1 MSLCT
6 CVCTLLWASLVSLRG
21 EQSNEGSD
29 RWTEKQIGDGWTDI
43 KSSHFTGF
51 LSPIRAATLFPPMKT
66 KHISFINTS
75 KGSYRSWKK
84 NRKSLDDDDDER
96 GNLCWPIFS
105 CSSTPYT
112 SPGLPLPLPST
123 RSPSSPSTHP
133 CSVHPCELKWKTRVK
148 KAKRELKQQNLS

>member
-1 MSLCT
+1 MSICT
-6 CVCTLLWASLVSLRG
+6 CVCTLLWASQLSLRG

-43 KSSHFTGF
+43 KSSHYTGF

-84 NRKSLDDDDDER
+84 IVKVWMMMMKERIFAGHPSLALPPLHLASLALASLALVLLAL
-96 GNLCWPIFS
+96 NLLAFA
-105 CSSTPYT
+105 
-112 SPGLPLPLPST
+112 PLTLF
-123 RSPSSPSTHP
+123 
-133 CSVHPCELKWKTRVK
+133 
-148 KAKRELKQQNLS
+148 N